1 MEIEGRRLA
10 TFAFPV
16 FRSASPQITFS
27 LMLQDLPS
35 AALVPPRF
43 GARW

>member
-35 AALVPPRF
+35 CSF
-43 GARW
+43 GAPPFWG